1 MKKSIY
7 KITGW
12 SLAISAA
19 VVFGISRNNQLPT
32 STPAGQGYISNTADN
47 NSTNGESNT
56 GGVVNY
62 QNDSYASNTEQ
73 QNGLSAGTITSTQS
87 SSNTNQGV
95 ASTTG
100 TGVGMFDGSSSSNA
114 ASDVQNNYTEA
125 SNNQDAL
132 AKGGPNSNEY
142 SSTQQQYNNTTTT
155 TVGVASPVSA
165 PSSSSASPVASA
177 RISAPTV
184 VTAPPSPSSGGG
196 GAGDPF
202 VPIDDYYGL
211 IFLIAVSTVVGIFTI
226 KKSKVV

>member
-32 STPAGQGYISNTADN
+32 STPAGQGYVSNTEDN

-100 TGVGMFDGSSSSNA
+100 TGVGMFDGSSNA

-155 TVGVASPVSA
+155 GVASPVSA

>member
-19 VVFGISRNNQLPT
+19 VVFGVSRNNQLPT
-32 STPAGQGYISNTADN
+32 PTPAGQGYVSNTEDN
-47 NSTNGESNT
+47 NSSNAESNT
-56 GGVVNY
+56 GSVANVNY

-87 SSNTNQGV
+87 SSNTNQGI
-95 ASTTG
+95 ASASG
-100 TGVGMFDGSSSSNA
+100 TGVGMFDGSTSNA
-114 ASDVQNNYTEA
+114 ASDVQNNYAET

-142 SSTQQQYNNTTTT
+142 SSTQQQYNNTNTT
-155 TVGVASPVSA
+155 GVASPVSA
-165 PSSSSASPVASA
+165 PSSSSASPVTSA
-177 RISAPTV
+177 RISTPTV

-211 IFLIAVSTVVGIFTI
+211 IFLIAVSTVIGIFTI

>member
-100 TGVGMFDGSSSSNA
+100 TGVGMFDGSSSNA

-155 TVGVASPVSA
+155 GGVASPVSA